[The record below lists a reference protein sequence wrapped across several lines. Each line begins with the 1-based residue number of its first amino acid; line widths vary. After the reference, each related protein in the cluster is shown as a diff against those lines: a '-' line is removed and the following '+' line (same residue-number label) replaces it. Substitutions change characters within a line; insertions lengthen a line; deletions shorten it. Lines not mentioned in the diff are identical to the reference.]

1 MSTNLQIPEPRV
13 EVMIN
18 GTRVGFLRRDIR
30 QISDAERSR
39 VEALVAQQQR
49 EARPDRVTRIVIETD
64 YADPDRLSYTAC
76 VRVSVE
82 GDGEDDGGGGEAT
95 PED

>member
-1 MSTNLQIPEPRV
+1 MSTDLQIPEPRV

-64 YADPDRLSYTAC
+64 YADFDRLSYRAC

-82 GDGEDDGGGGEAT
+82 GDGEDDGGGEAA